1 MQRSAPGQ
9 NESATATAFTVRP
22 IGYVHSAYS
31 RPEDVPH
38 SHRAWTEDAC
48 RIRLLRRH
56 ANGLR
61 GLEGYSHVIVLFWV
75 HRAREW
81 KMPKHHHKPP
91 HVKVFATRMPVRPNA
106 IGMSVVELV
115 EFSPHSGDLVVRGLD
130 ALDGTPIL
138 DIKPYIP
145 NFDSRPDA
153 RLPQWVAEHLTSRF
167 YGEHEHKG
175 TASKNGPGCERPDRN
190 LRGAAKAG
198 ASSV

>member
-1 MQRSAPGQ
+1 MPQDLQADSRSAV
-9 NESATATAFTVRP
+9 ATAFTVRP
-22 IGYVHSAYS
+22 IGYVHSTYS
-31 RPEDVPH
+31 CPEDVPH

-81 KMPKHHHKPP
+81 KMPRHHHKPP
-91 HVKVFATRMPVRPNA
+91 HVKVFATRMPVRPNP

-115 EFSPHSGDLVVRGLD
+115 EFNPERGDLVVRGLD
-130 ALDGTPIL
+130 ALDATPVL

-153 RLPQWVAEHLTSRF
+153 RLPRWVAEHLASHF
-167 YGEHEHKG
+167 HGGHEHKG
-175 TASKNGPGCERPDRN
+175 ATPGNDPGCERHDRN
-190 LRGAAKAG
+190 LKAR
-198 ASSV
+198 ARARKSSI

>member
-1 MQRSAPGQ
+1 MPGKTSRED
-9 NESATATAFTVRP
+9 ESATATRFTVRP
-22 IGYVHSAYS
+22 IGYVHCAYS

-48 RIRLLRRH
+48 RIRLLRPY
-56 ANGLR
+56 ANGLQ
-61 GLEGYSHVIVLFWV
+61 GLDGYSHVIVLFWV

-81 KMPKHHHKPP
+81 KMPRHHHKPP
-91 HVKVFATRMPVRPNA
+91 HVKVFATRMPVRPNP

-138 DIKPYIP
+138 DLKPYIP

-153 RLPQWVAEHLTSRF
+153 RLPGWVAQHLASHFHR
-167 YGEHEHKG
+167 GHEHKG
-175 TASKNGPGCERPDRN
+175 TAPRNGPRRHRHDGN
-190 LRGAAKAG
+190 LEVPARADE
-198 ASSV
+198 